1 MFNNDNN
8 HIHFSIISIVKLK
21 LLLAL
26 YTLPIYQLILLRLI
40 SKIIK
45 NIHLEV
51 GFLLRCFQ

>member
-26 YTLPIYQLILLRLI
+26 HTLPIYQLILLRLY
-40 SKIIK
+40 
-45 NIHLEV
+45 
-51 GFLLRCFQ
+51 